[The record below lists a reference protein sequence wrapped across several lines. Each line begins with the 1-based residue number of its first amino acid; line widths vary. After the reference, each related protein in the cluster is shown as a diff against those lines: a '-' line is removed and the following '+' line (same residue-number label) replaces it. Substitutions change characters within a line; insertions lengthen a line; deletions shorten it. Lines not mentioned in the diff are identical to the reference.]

1 MADLNT
7 NLNATKHTLALTLRE
22 LLKEVP
28 FSKIRVTDICEKCN
42 LNRKSFYYHFKD
54 KYDLVHWIYDTEFFE
69 SASQNVYE
77 NSYYFLQELC
87 TYLYENRSFYS
98 KVFEGGGQNSFSD
111 YFKEHLYPVMKK
123 RLMETV
129 SEGVV
134 QEFHVRFFTEGMAGA
149 IQNWILEKECISPE
163 QFLTMLK
170 SCARLAASF

>member
-7 NLNATKHTLALTLRE
+7 NLNVTKHMLALTLKE
-22 LLKEVP
+22 LLKEIP
-28 FSKIRVTDICEKCN
+28 FSKVRVTDICEKCN

-77 NSYYFLQELC
+77 NSYDFLQELC

-111 YFKEHLYPVMKK
+111 YFKELLYPA
-123 RLMETV
+123 LPPLTPFPSTV
-129 SEGVV
+129 FS
-134 QEFHVRFFTEGMAGA
+134 
-149 IQNWILEKECISPE
+149 
-163 QFLTMLK
+163 
-170 SCARLAASF
+170 